1 MNRKPLSAK
10 LRVQAA
16 GLRAPLPARQSVSL
30 SGLVEG
36 IEPLTPTLMAL
47 ARLLRSCN
55 LVVPSL
61 KFTVAVLPL

>member
-16 GLRAPLPARQSVSL
+16 SLRAPLSARQSVVL
-30 SGLVEG
+30 SGLVDG
-36 IEPLTPTLMAL
+36 VEPLTPTVMAL

-55 LVVPSL
+55 VAVPPL